1 MASNNRSACSCILH
15 HDFRTR
21 HGKGCFG
28 CEQSDAGEANKCY
41 GGARRC
47 NLREPRFRHGRRR
60 AHQCM
65 LDSHLRAGL
74 QAPRRASE
82 QQHTPPLVT
91 HPPGAKR
98 AADGYAEH

>member
-47 NLREPRFRHGRRR
+47 NVIPDAG
-60 AHQCM
+60 ASHQGM
-65 LDSHLRAGL
+65 YS
-74 QAPRRASE
+74 
-82 QQHTPPLVT
+82 
-91 HPPGAKR
+91 
-98 AADGYAEH
+98 